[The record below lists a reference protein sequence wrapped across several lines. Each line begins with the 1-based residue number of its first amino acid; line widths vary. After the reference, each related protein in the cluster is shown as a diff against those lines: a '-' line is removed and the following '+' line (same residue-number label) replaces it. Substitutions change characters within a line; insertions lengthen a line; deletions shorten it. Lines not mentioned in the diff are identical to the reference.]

1 MLLSTSSNLY
11 KVMWAAEGTAII
23 WNMQDNQ
30 HDAHCGALVRLL
42 GQYIDVPAWTT
53 SYEAHYRNW
62 LAADD
67 QTIYRLGSPLLAA
80 MLGAI
85 KEFNAQEPWK
95 LYYWFD
101 IDRAAM
107 PDFCWQR
114 SPLSGEKLLELPSS
128 FSSVNR
134 YIAPTDCLVFPA
146 DSSL

>member
-1 MLLSTSSNLY
+1 
-11 KVMWAAEGTAII
+11 
-23 WNMQDNQ
+23 
-30 HDAHCGALVRLL
+30 
-42 GQYIDVPAWTT
+42 
-53 SYEAHYRNW
+53 
-62 LAADD
+62 
-67 QTIYRLGSPLLAA
+67 

-114 SPLSGEKLLELPSS
+114 SSLSGEKLLELPSS